1 MIEAEL
7 PDGTVL
13 EFPEGTSPDV
23 IQRVVK
29 QRLGVQDAPK
39 GPNAPNV
46 IDRDTYLQQVQARK
60 DAGPGFFEKGG
71 TAQNIGG
78 GFFRGPGSIGS
89 TLLSLTPFDKVPEA
103 IDISRNAIA
112 KFQGKPPP
120 VELRDRDAERR
131 ADMDAGLRS
140 LGANPDSLVFKGTKL
155 GTEVLGTLG
164 VGGALAKGVAMLPG
178 VAAKA
183 APWVQALRTGGFN
196 AGGVTGAK
204 GLAVR
209 AAGGAGAGGGAAAL
223 ADPEQIGTG
232 ATIGAAIPV
241 AGKAIAGTGTLIKKA
256 IGATTGVGDAAL
268 TQALRAGK
276 EGGKVAQNFTQAMRG
291 ESSMDDVLTM
301 AKQNLE
307 AMGQQKQAAYRQGMA
322 GIKADKTVL
331 DLKNVDQ
338 AVNDAIGMATFKGQI
353 KNEKAASALSQIKGE
368 IDNWKSLDPAEFHTP
383 EGLDALKQKIGGILE
398 EIPFEQK
405 TARTAAGKVYDSLR
419 GEISKQAPEYAK
431 VMKGYS
437 EASDTIKEIE
447 KALSLGQKASADT
460 SMRKLQS
467 LMRNNV
473 NANYGQ
479 RADLAQEM
487 IQAGGQDFMP
497 SLAGQALN
505 DFMPRGIQRAGVGTG
520 GAGLALTGNLP
531 AAAGLAAISSPRL
544 MGETFYTAGKVA
556 GKVDPELI
564 KALRKATYMTSPIA
578 GIQESQSQ

>member
-13 EFPEGTSPDV
+13 EFPDGTSPDV
-23 IQRVVK
+23 VQRVVK

-60 DAGPGFFEKGG
+60 EAGPGFFERGG
-71 TAQNIGG
+71 MGG
-78 GFFRGPGSIGS
+78 NAANAIVNGAGTIGS
-89 TLLSLTPFDKVPEA
+89 TLLRVSPIDKVPEA
-103 IDISRNAIA
+103 IDEASNAIA
-112 KFQGKPPP
+112 RLQGKAPTP
-120 VELRDRDAERR
+120 LRNRDAERR
-131 ADMDAGLRS
+131 ASMDAFS
-140 LGANPDSLVFKGTKL
+140 KDTAGADTDSLTYQGFKL
-155 GTEVLGTLG
+155 GTQVAGTAG
-164 VGGALAKGVAMLPG
+164 VGGVLAKVAQFL
-178 VAAKA
+178 KA
-183 APWVQALRTGGFN
+183 SPALVQALRTGGMS
-196 AGGVTGAK
+196 AGGQTGAK
-204 GLAVR
+204 ALATQV
-209 AAGGAGAGGGAAAL
+209 AGGAATGGTAAAL
-223 ADPEQIGTG
+223 ADPEQVGTG
-232 ATIGAAIPV
+232 ATIGAIIPV
-241 AGKAIAGTGTLIKKA
+241 AGKSIAGTGTLIKKA

-353 KNEKAASALSQIKGE
+353 KNDKAASALSQIKGE

-419 GEISKQAPEYAK
+419 GEISKQAPEYSK

-473 NANYGQ
+473 NTNYGQ

-520 GAGLALTGNLP
+520 GAGLAVTGNLP

>member
-7 PDGTVL
+7 PDGTIL
-13 EFPEGTSPDV
+13 EFPDGTAPEV
-23 IQRVVK
+23 MQRVVK
-29 QRLGVQDAPK
+29 QR
-39 GPNAPNV
+39 
-46 IDRDTYLQQVQARK
+46 
-60 DAGPGFFEKGG
+60 
-71 TAQNIGG
+71 IGG
-78 GFFRGPGSIGS
+78 KAPAQEKSGALQTLGNVLAGGIRGAGSIGA
-89 TLLSLTPFDKVPEA
+89 TILAPWDIAKDAMAGKGLSLE
-103 IDISRNAIA
+103 SNR
-112 KFQGKPPP
+112 
-120 VELRDRDAERR
+120 ERR
-131 ADMDAGLRS
+131 AAMDAGLAS
-140 LGANPDSLVFKGTKL
+140 MGAETDSFGYGAGKLAGEIAGTA
-155 GTEVLGTLG
+155 G
-164 VGGALAKGVAMLPG
+164 VPGVLAKGAQAL
-178 VAAKA
+178 KA
-183 APWVQALRTGGFN
+183 SPALVEALRTSGMSSGGQ
-196 AGGVTGAK
+196 TGAK
-204 GLAVR
+204 ALATRV
-209 AAGGAGAGGGAAAL
+209 AGGAATGGASAAL
-223 ADPEQIGTG
+223 ADPEQISTG
-232 ATIGAAIPV
+232 AAIGAAIPV
-241 AGKAIAGTGTLIKKA
+241 AGKVISGTGTLAKKA
-256 IGATTGVGDAAL
+256 IGATTGVGDSAL

-276 EGGKVAQNFTQAMRG
+276 EGGKVAEDFTKAMRG

-307 AMGQQKQAAYRQGMA
+307 AMGQQKQAAYRQGMS

-473 NANYGQ
+473 NTNYGQ
-479 RADLAQEM
+479 RAD
-487 IQAGGQDFMP
+487 
-497 SLAGQALN
+497 
-505 DFMPRGIQRAGVGTG
+505 QR
-520 GAGLALTGNLP
+520 
-531 AAAGLAAISSPRL
+531 
-544 MGETFYTAGKVA
+544 K
-556 GKVDPELI
+556 K
-564 KALRKATYMTSPIA
+564 
-578 GIQESQSQ
+578 

>member
-7 PDGTVL
+7 PDGTIL
-13 EFPEGTSPDV
+13 EFPDGTAPEV
-23 IQRVVK
+23 MQRVVK
-29 QRLGVQDAPK
+29 QR
-39 GPNAPNV
+39 
-46 IDRDTYLQQVQARK
+46 
-60 DAGPGFFEKGG
+60 
-71 TAQNIGG
+71 IGG
-78 GFFRGPGSIGS
+78 KAPAQEKSGALQTLGNVLAGGIRGAGSIGA
-89 TLLSLTPFDKVPEA
+89 TILAPWDIAKDAMAGKGLSLE
-103 IDISRNAIA
+103 SNR
-112 KFQGKPPP
+112 
-120 VELRDRDAERR
+120 ERR
-131 ADMDAGLRS
+131 AAMDAGLAS
-140 LGANPDSLVFKGTKL
+140 MGAETDSFGYGAGKLAGEIAGTA
-155 GTEVLGTLG
+155 G
-164 VGGALAKGVAMLPG
+164 VPGVLAKGAQAL
-178 VAAKA
+178 KA
-183 APWVQALRTGGFN
+183 SPALVEALRTSGMSSGGQ
-196 AGGVTGAK
+196 TGAK
-204 GLAVR
+204 ALATRV
-209 AAGGAGAGGGAAAL
+209 AGGAATGGASAAL
-223 ADPEQIGTG
+223 ADPEQISTG
-232 ATIGAAIPV
+232 AAIGAAIPV
-241 AGKAIAGTGTLIKKA
+241 AGKVISGTGTLAKKA
-256 IGATTGVGDAAL
+256 IGATTGVGDSAL

-276 EGGKVAQNFTQAMRG
+276 EGGKVAEDFTKAMRG

-307 AMGQQKQAAYRQGMA
+307 AMGQQKQATYRQGMS

-368 IDNWKSLDPAEFHTP
+368 IDNWKNLDPTEFHTP

-473 NANYGQ
+473 NTNYGQ

-497 SLAGQALN
+497 ALAGQALN

-520 GAGLALTGNLP
+520 GAGLAVTGNLP

-544 MGETFYTAGKVA
+544 MGEAFYNAGKVT

>member
-7 PDGTVL
+7 PDGTIL
-13 EFPEGTSPDV
+13 EFPDGTAPEV
-23 IQRVVK
+23 MQRVVK
-29 QRLGVQDAPK
+29 QR
-39 GPNAPNV
+39 
-46 IDRDTYLQQVQARK
+46 
-60 DAGPGFFEKGG
+60 
-71 TAQNIGG
+71 IGG
-78 GFFRGPGSIGS
+78 KAPAQEKSGALQTLGNVLAGGIRGAGSIGA
-89 TLLSLTPFDKVPEA
+89 TILAPWDIAKDAMAGKGLSLE
-103 IDISRNAIA
+103 SNR
-112 KFQGKPPP
+112 
-120 VELRDRDAERR
+120 ERR
-131 ADMDAGLRS
+131 AAMDAGLAS
-140 LGANPDSLVFKGTKL
+140 MGAETDSFGYGAGKLAGEIAGTA
-155 GTEVLGTLG
+155 G
-164 VGGALAKGVAMLPG
+164 VPGVLAKGAQAL
-178 VAAKA
+178 KA
-183 APWVQALRTGGFN
+183 SPALVQALRTSGMSSGGQ
-196 AGGVTGAK
+196 TGAK
-204 GLAVR
+204 ALATRV
-209 AAGGAGAGGGAAAL
+209 AGGAATGGASAAL
-223 ADPEQIGTG
+223 ADPEQISTG
-232 ATIGAAIPV
+232 AAIGAAIPV
-241 AGKAIAGTGTLIKKA
+241 AGKVISGTGTLAKKA
-256 IGATTGVGDAAL
+256 IGATTGVGDSAL

-276 EGGKVAQNFTQAMRG
+276 EGGKVAEDFTKAMRG

-307 AMGQQKQAAYRQGMA
+307 AMGQQKQAAYRQGMS

-473 NANYGQ
+473 NTNYGQ

-497 SLAGQALN
+497 ALAGQALN

-520 GAGLALTGNLP
+520 GAGLAVTGNLP

-544 MGETFYTAGKVA
+544 MGEAFYNAGKVT

>member
-7 PDGTVL
+7 PDGTIL
-13 EFPEGTSPDV
+13 EFPDGTAPEV
-23 IQRVVK
+23 MQRVVK
-29 QRLGVQDAPK
+29 QR
-39 GPNAPNV
+39 
-46 IDRDTYLQQVQARK
+46 
-60 DAGPGFFEKGG
+60 
-71 TAQNIGG
+71 IGG
-78 GFFRGPGSIGS
+78 KAPAQEKSGALQTLGNVLAGGIRGAGSIGA
-89 TLLSLTPFDKVPEA
+89 TILAPWDIAKDAMAGKGLSLE
-103 IDISRNAIA
+103 SNR
-112 KFQGKPPP
+112 
-120 VELRDRDAERR
+120 ERR
-131 ADMDAGLRS
+131 AAMDAGLAS
-140 LGANPDSLVFKGTKL
+140 MGAETDSFGYGAGKLAGEIAGTA
-155 GTEVLGTLG
+155 G
-164 VGGALAKGVAMLPG
+164 VPGVLAKGAQAL
-178 VAAKA
+178 KA
-183 APWVQALRTGGFN
+183 SPALVEALRTSGMSSGGQ
-196 AGGVTGAK
+196 TGAK
-204 GLAVR
+204 ALATRV
-209 AAGGAGAGGGAAAL
+209 AGGAATGGASAAL
-223 ADPEQIGTG
+223 ADPEQISTG
-232 ATIGAAIPV
+232 AAIGAAIPV
-241 AGKAIAGTGTLIKKA
+241 AGKVISGTGTLAKKA
-256 IGATTGVGDAAL
+256 IGATTGVGDSAL

-276 EGGKVAQNFTQAMRG
+276 EGGKVAEDFTKAMRG

-307 AMGQQKQAAYRQGMA
+307 AMGQQKQAAYRQGMS

-368 IDNWKSLDPAEFHTP
+368 IDNWKNLDPTEFHTP

-473 NANYGQ
+473 NTNYGQ

-497 SLAGQALN
+497 ALAGQALN

-520 GAGLALTGNLP
+520 GAGLAVTGNLP

-544 MGETFYTAGKVA
+544 MGEAFYNAGKVT

>member
-7 PDGTVL
+7 PDGTIL
-13 EFPEGTSPDV
+13 EFPDGTAPEV
-23 IQRVVK
+23 MQRVVK
-29 QRLGVQDAPK
+29 QR
-39 GPNAPNV
+39 
-46 IDRDTYLQQVQARK
+46 
-60 DAGPGFFEKGG
+60 
-71 TAQNIGG
+71 IGG
-78 GFFRGPGSIGS
+78 KAPAQEKSGALQTLGNVLAGGIRGAGSIGA
-89 TLLSLTPFDKVPEA
+89 TILAPWDIAKDAMAGKGLSLE
-103 IDISRNAIA
+103 SNR
-112 KFQGKPPP
+112 
-120 VELRDRDAERR
+120 ERR
-131 ADMDAGLRS
+131 AAMDAGLAS
-140 LGANPDSLVFKGTKL
+140 MGAETDSFGYGAGKLAGEIAGTA
-155 GTEVLGTLG
+155 G
-164 VGGALAKGVAMLPG
+164 VPGVLAKGAQAL
-178 VAAKA
+178 KA
-183 APWVQALRTGGFN
+183 SPALVQALRTSGMSSGGQ
-196 AGGVTGAK
+196 TGAK
-204 GLAVR
+204 ALATRV
-209 AAGGAGAGGGAAAL
+209 AGGAATGGASAAL
-223 ADPEQIGTG
+223 ADPEQISTG
-232 ATIGAAIPV
+232 AAIGAAIPV
-241 AGKAIAGTGTLIKKA
+241 AGKVISGTGTLAKKA
-256 IGATTGVGDAAL
+256 IGATTGVGDSAL

-276 EGGKVAQNFTQAMRG
+276 EGGKVAEDFTKAMRG

-307 AMGQQKQAAYRQGMA
+307 AMGQQKQAAYRQGMS

-368 IDNWKSLDPAEFHTP
+368 IDNWKNLDPTEFHTP

-473 NANYGQ
+473 NTNYGQ

-497 SLAGQALN
+497 ALAGQALN

-520 GAGLALTGNLP
+520 GAGLAVTGNLP

-544 MGETFYTAGKVA
+544 MGEAFYNAGKVT

>member
-23 IQRVVK
+23 VQRVVK
-29 QRLGVQDAPK
+29 QRLGVAAKPE
-39 GPNAPNV
+39 PS
-46 IDRDTYLQQVQARK
+46 TM
-60 DAGPGFFEKGG
+60 
-71 TAQNIGG
+71 QNIGQTLG
-78 GFFRGPGSIGS
+78 NIGAGALRGAGSIGATIMAPKDIIS
-89 TLLSLTPFDKVPEA
+89 DALAGKGLSLESNRQRRSAMDDALRGMGADTESFGYGAGKLAGE
-103 IDISRNAIA
+103 IA
-112 KFQGKPPP
+112 GT
-120 VELRDRDAERR
+120 
-131 ADMDAGLRS
+131 AG
-140 LGANPDSLVFKGTKL
+140 AP
-155 GTEVLGTLG
+155 G
-164 VGGALAKGVAMLPG
+164 VLAKGAQAL
-178 VAAKA
+178 KA
-183 APWVQALRTGGFN
+183 SPALVQALRTSGMSSSGQ
-196 AGGVTGAK
+196 TGAK
-204 GLAVR
+204 ALATRV
-209 AAGGAGAGGGAAAL
+209 AGGATTGGASAAL
-223 ADPEQIGTG
+223 ADPEQVSTG
-232 ATIGAAIPV
+232 AAIGAAIPV
-241 AGKAIAGTGTLIKKA
+241 AGKVISGTGTLVKKA
-256 IGATTGVGDAAL
+256 IGATTGVGDSAL

-276 EGGKVAQNFTQAMRG
+276 EGGKTAEDFTKAMRG

-307 AMGQQKQAAYRQGMA
+307 AMGQQKQAAYRQGMS
-322 GIKADKTVL
+322 GIKSDKTVL

-473 NANYGQ
+473 NTNYGQ

-497 SLAGQALN
+497 ALAGQALN

-520 GAGLALTGNLP
+520 GAGLAVTGNLP

-544 MGETFYTAGKVA
+544 MGETFYTSGKVA

>member
-7 PDGTVL
+7 PDGTIL
-13 EFPEGTSPDV
+13 EFPDGTAPEV
-23 IQRVVK
+23 MQRVVK
-29 QRLGVQDAPK
+29 QR
-39 GPNAPNV
+39 
-46 IDRDTYLQQVQARK
+46 
-60 DAGPGFFEKGG
+60 
-71 TAQNIGG
+71 IGG
-78 GFFRGPGSIGS
+78 KAPAQEKSGALQTLGNVLAGGIRGAGSIGA
-89 TLLSLTPFDKVPEA
+89 TILAPWDIAKDAMAGKGLSLE
-103 IDISRNAIA
+103 SNR
-112 KFQGKPPP
+112 
-120 VELRDRDAERR
+120 ERR
-131 ADMDAGLRS
+131 AAMDAGLAS
-140 LGANPDSLVFKGTKL
+140 MGAETDSFGYGAGKLAGEIAGTA
-155 GTEVLGTLG
+155 G
-164 VGGALAKGVAMLPG
+164 VPGVLAKGAQAL
-178 VAAKA
+178 KA
-183 APWVQALRTGGFN
+183 SPALVQALRTSGMSSGGQ
-196 AGGVTGAK
+196 TGAK
-204 GLAVR
+204 ALATRV
-209 AAGGAGAGGGAAAL
+209 AGGAATGGASAAL
-223 ADPEQIGTG
+223 ADPEQISTG
-232 ATIGAAIPV
+232 AAIGAAIPV
-241 AGKAIAGTGTLIKKA
+241 AGKVISGTGTLAKKA
-256 IGATTGVGDAAL
+256 IGATTGVGDSAL

-276 EGGKVAQNFTQAMRG
+276 EGGKVAEDFTKAMRG

-307 AMGQQKQAAYRQGMA
+307 AMGQQKQATYRQGMS

-368 IDNWKSLDPAEFHTP
+368 IDNWKNLDPTEFHTP

-473 NANYGQ
+473 NTNYGQ

-497 SLAGQALN
+497 ALAGQALN

-520 GAGLALTGNLP
+520 GAGLAVTGNLP

-544 MGETFYTAGKVA
+544 MGEAFYNAGKVT

>member
-7 PDGTVL
+7 PDGTIL
-13 EFPEGTSPDV
+13 EFPDGTAPEV
-23 IQRVVK
+23 MQRVVK
-29 QRLGVQDAPK
+29 QR
-39 GPNAPNV
+39 
-46 IDRDTYLQQVQARK
+46 
-60 DAGPGFFEKGG
+60 
-71 TAQNIGG
+71 IGG
-78 GFFRGPGSIGS
+78 KAPAQEKSGALQTLGNVLAGGIRGAGSIGA
-89 TLLSLTPFDKVPEA
+89 TILAPWDIAKDAMAGKGLSLE
-103 IDISRNAIA
+103 SNR
-112 KFQGKPPP
+112 
-120 VELRDRDAERR
+120 ERR
-131 ADMDAGLRS
+131 AAMDAGLAS
-140 LGANPDSLVFKGTKL
+140 MGAETDSFGYGAGKLAGEIAGTA
-155 GTEVLGTLG
+155 G
-164 VGGALAKGVAMLPG
+164 VPGVLAKGAQAL
-178 VAAKA
+178 KA
-183 APWVQALRTGGFN
+183 SPALVEALRTSGMSSGGQ
-196 AGGVTGAK
+196 TGAK
-204 GLAVR
+204 ALATRV
-209 AAGGAGAGGGAAAL
+209 AGGAATGGASAAL
-223 ADPEQIGTG
+223 ADPEQISTG
-232 ATIGAAIPV
+232 AAIGAAIPV
-241 AGKAIAGTGTLIKKA
+241 AGKVISGTGTLAKKA
-256 IGATTGVGDAAL
+256 IGATTGVGDSAL

-276 EGGKVAQNFTQAMRG
+276 EGGKVAEDFTKAMRG

-307 AMGQQKQAAYRQGMA
+307 AMGQQKQATYRQGMS

-473 NANYGQ
+473 NTNYGQ

-497 SLAGQALN
+497 ALAGQALN

-520 GAGLALTGNLP
+520 GAGLAVTGNLP

-544 MGETFYTAGKVA
+544 MGEAFYNAGKVT